1 MQGRGREQWKRNIHD
16 HRGRGQARRL
26 HGRNDASAE
35 EAAAAMREDVEG
47 AAGGRGDCGGFL
59 QARACIV
66 PGPLGTRRGG

>member
-1 MQGRGREQWKRNIHD
+1 MTIAGADRND
-16 HRGRGQARRL
+16 ARD
-26 HGRNDASAE
+26 DASAE

-47 AAGGRGDCGGFL
+47 AAGGQRRRARNRGDCGGFL